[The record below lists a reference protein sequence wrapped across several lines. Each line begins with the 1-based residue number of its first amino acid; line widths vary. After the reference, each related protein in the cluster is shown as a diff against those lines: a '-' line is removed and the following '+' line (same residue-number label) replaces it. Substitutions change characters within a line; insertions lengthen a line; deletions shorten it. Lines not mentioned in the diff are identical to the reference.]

1 MKCKLCE
8 DSTWI
13 VVEQD
18 GREIAR
24 RCSCFRERQKQQLL
38 KSAAIPRR
46 YFQKSLDNFEVTSH
60 AQGAYKAF
68 IADFI
73 KQYPLVDKGLLLIG
87 PPGVGKTHL
96 ATSALKAV
104 IEKCS
109 VKGLFVDY
117 RELIRSIQ
125 DTFNP
130 NTESTSKKIIKPVM
144 EADILVMDELGA
156 LSPTEWIQD
165 TITYVINNRYTND
178 KITIFTTNFVISD
191 EEKSSLEQQRL
202 SSSDRFANELKDLDK
217 RQPGLHPEEYKIRRS
232 KLMQKFNKHEA
243 TDYSLEDKIGARL
256 MSRLHE
262 MCKFVHIAD
271 LPDYRKKLSQ

>member
-1 MKCKLCE
+1 MKCDLCG

-13 VVEQD
+13 VVEEN

-24 RCSCFRERQKQQLL
+24 RCSCFRERQKAQLL
-38 KSAAIPRR
+38 RSAAIPKR
-46 YFQKSLDNFEVTSH
+46 YFDKSLDNFEVTSH
-60 AQGAYKAF
+60 SQGAYKAF
-68 IADFI
+68 VADFI

-109 VKGLFVDY
+109 VRGLFVDY

-125 DTFNP
+125 DSFNP
-130 NTESTSKKIIKPVM
+130 NTEATSKEIIKPVM
-144 EADILVMDELGA
+144 KADILVMDELGA
-156 LSPTEWIQD
+156 LSPTEWVQD

-178 KITIFTTNFVISD
+178 KITIFTTNFLVPED
-191 EEKSSLEQQRL
+191 KGKSLEKKRIG
-202 SSSDRFANELKDLDK
+202 SSDQFAKELKELDK
-217 RQPGLHPEEYKIRRS
+217 KLDSIHPSEYKIRRS
-232 KLMQKFNKHEA
+232 KLMQKFKQHEA
-243 TDYSLEDKIGARL
+243 TDYTLEDKIGARL

-262 MCKFVHIAD
+262 MCKFVHIDD
-271 LPDYRKKLSQ
+271 LPDYRRKA